1 MEIATVVEIISTIG
15 FPITA
20 VIVMGWFIFTIY
32 KRSEVREDS
41 LREEIKE
48 NRKINSKFAKIIS
61 KYEIQF
67 TEITE
72 DIKEIKEDVLVIS
85 KKIGW

>member
-85 KKIGW
+85 KKIG